1 METKF
6 SIIIP
11 VYNSEKYLKRCVDS
25 ILCQTYGSYEII
37 LVDDGSTD
45 SSPAICD
52 GLAASDGRIRV
63 IHKTNGGT
71 SSARNAGLDASQG
84 EYVTFMDN
92 DDLWVGGNVLCDIA
106 AELSESGADVLVHEN
121 EVFWQDTG
129 KTVTPSLRLS
139 RKDVVD
145 KPPHEALRAIVAS
158 GMFSLFCVW
167 SKVMK
172 RSLLE
177 EYKIRFPEGMRNE
190 DTFFCGKLFTY
201 ARSYD
206 YYERCFYKY
215 VKGHAGAQTK
225 AGIKYS
231 HLSDLKRICV
241 DFMEAVNS
249 SDIESAQKDAL
260 LCYIAFP
267 YCTWMGQSRMVKDKR
282 VREDTKIMKKYS
294 FVIEYDAHPSVRLI
308 RKFKALFGYGL
319 TCRALALYIK
329 KTNHL
334 S

>member
-1 METKF
+1 MEIKF

-25 ILCQTYGSYEII
+25 ILAQTYENYEII

-45 SSPAICD
+45 SSPLVCD
-52 GLAASDGRIRV
+52 TLASNDGRIKV
-63 IHKTNGGT
+63 IHKVNGGT
-71 SSARNAGLDASQG
+71 SSARNAGLEEAQG

-92 DDLWVGGNVLCDIA
+92 DDLWQGDNVLYDIA
-106 AELSESGADVLVHEN
+106 VYLSESGADILVHEN

-129 KTVTPSLRLS
+129 KTGAPSLRLS
-139 RKDVVD
+139 RTDVVG
-145 KPPHEALRAIVAS
+145 KPSHEAIRAIISS

-167 SKVMK
+167 SKVIK
-172 RSLLE
+172 RSLVE
-177 EYKIRFPEGMRNE
+177 EYKIRFPEGVRNE
-190 DTFFCGKLFTY
+190 DTFFCGRLFTV
-201 ARSYD
+201 ANSYD

-215 VKGHAGAQTK
+215 VKGHMGAQTK

-231 HLSDLKRICV
+231 HLSDLQKICV
-241 DFMEAVNS
+241 EFIEEVNS
-249 SDIESAQKDAL
+249 SDFEQNKKDVL
-260 LCYIAFP
+260 LSFIAFP
-267 YCTWMGQSRMVKDKR
+267 YCTWMGQSKMLKDKS

-294 FVIEYDAHPSVRLI
+294 FVINYDIHPSVGLI
-308 RKFKALFGYGL
+308 KKFKTLFGFGL
-319 TCRALALYIK
+319 TCRALAFYIK